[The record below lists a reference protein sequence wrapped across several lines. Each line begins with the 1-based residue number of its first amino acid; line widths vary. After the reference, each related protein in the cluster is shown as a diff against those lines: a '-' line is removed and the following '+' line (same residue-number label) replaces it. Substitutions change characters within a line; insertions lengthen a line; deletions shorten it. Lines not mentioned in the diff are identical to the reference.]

1 MGPIVSNQS
10 SASADP
16 TALGPTFTPAA
27 DILETGEAIVMVMD
41 LPGADPG
48 SLDVA
53 LDKRVLTVSAR
64 VTSSVPQGY
73 APAYIE
79 FRDGTYERRLAFSE
93 QPDGDGIDATLK
105 DGVLRLTIPK
115 AADAAAKKITVKA
128 E

>member
-1 MGPIVSNQS
+1 
-10 SASADP
+10 
-16 TALGPTFTPAA
+16 
-27 DILETGEAIVMVMD
+27 MVMD

-64 VTSSVPQGY
+64 VTSSAPEGY

-105 DGVLRLTIPK
+105 DGVLRVTIPK

>member
-10 SASADP
+10 SASADL

-41 LPGADPG
+41 VPGADPG

-64 VTSSVPQGY
+64 VTSSAPEGY

-105 DGVLRLTIPK
+105 DGVLRVTIPK